1 MKKIITLLL
10 LIFMSIAGFAAAQ
23 ETKQETK
30 EEKGT
35 EEKTAKQS
43 SKKKRK
49 NRIIAAPFVF
59 YTPETR
65 LAYGGGGSYVFRLG
79 GSGDDTRPSSIAPLF
94 IYTQEKQLKAQLVT
108 DIYFK
113 HNNYRLQGSIL
124 AQKYPNKF
132 YGVGDHTLEE
142 NEEVYTSRSLDL
154 FFAFSKK
161 IGKGLYLGLQYE
173 FKDWTIVDMDEG
185 GQLVSGMVPGG
196 MDGRVSGV
204 GFVLNRDT
212 RNNIYYPVRGD
223 LFEFNARFYAK
234 FLGSEFNFTS
244 FTLDLR
250 KYITVFKSHV
260 FAVQSLVKVQTGEVP
275 FLHLAQMGG
284 EFNMRGYFAG
294 RFRDK
299 SMVVFQTEYRVPLFW
314 RFGLVG
320 FAGLGNVAERFGDLK
335 LGSLKVSYG
344 VGFRFLFDKKENIQL
359 RMDIGFGE
367 DGSSGFY
374 FSIFEA
380 F

>member
-1 MKKIITLLL
+1 MKKAITLLL
-10 LIFMSIAGFAAAQ
+10 LVFISFLGFAAN
-23 ETKQETK
+23 QETK
-30 EEKGT
+30 EEKGAK
-35 EEKTAKQS
+35 EKTGEES
-43 SKKKRK
+43 SKKKNK

-59 YTPETR
+59 YSPETR
-65 LAYGGGGSYVFRLG
+65 LAYGGGGSYVFRMG
-79 GSGDDTRPSSIAPLF
+79 GSHKDTRPSAISPVF
-94 IYTQEKQLKAQLVT
+94 VYTQEKQIKVQLVT
-108 DIYFK
+108 DLYFK
-113 HNNYRLQGSIL
+113 NNNYRFNSLIL
-124 AQKYPNKF
+124 AQKYPDKF
-132 YGVGDHTLEE
+132 YGLGNQTLEE
-142 NEEVYTSRSLDL
+142 NEEIYTSKSLDL

-173 FKDWTIVDMDEG
+173 FKDWNVVDMEEG
-185 GQLVSGMVPGG
+185 GQLISGTVPGG
-196 MDGRVSGV
+196 LNGKVSGI
-204 GFVLNRDT
+204 GLVLNRDT
-212 RNNIYYPVRGD
+212 RDNIYYPRRGD
-223 LFEFNARFYAK
+223 LFELNARFYGK

-250 KYITVFKSHV
+250 KYMTVFSSHV
-260 FAVQSLVKVQTGEVP
+260 FAVQSLVKIQTGTVP

-299 SMVVFQTEYRVPLFW
+299 NMVVFQTEYRMPLFW

-320 FAGLGNVAERFGDLK
+320 FAGFGNVAERFGDLK
-335 LGSLKVSYG
+335 LGRLKTSYG
-344 VGFRFLFDKKENIQL
+344 VGLRFLFDKKEKIQV

-367 DGSSGFY
+367 GGSSGFY